1 MQNLLANG
9 AIVEIL
15 KITDWLIVARL
26 KTIDDWSV
34 WEWGSFQFAD
44 RSGMNLFYGHFGFS
58 HCWSLAE

>member
-1 MQNLLANG
+1 
-9 AIVEIL
+9 
-15 KITDWLIVARL
+15 L